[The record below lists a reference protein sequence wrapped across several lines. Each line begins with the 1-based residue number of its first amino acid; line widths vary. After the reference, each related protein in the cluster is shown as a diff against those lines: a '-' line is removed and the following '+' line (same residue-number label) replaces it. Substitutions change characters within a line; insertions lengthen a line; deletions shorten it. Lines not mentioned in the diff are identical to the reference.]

1 MATRSMSSDPWAN
14 AAANIG
20 EALFPSAR
28 TVAQGKIA
36 GQTLSEL
43 VARTRKGTAEAAGL
57 EDQNSALADAVLE
70 QAGLNPMQRALIRA
84 GRGNAQQLAAGAQT
98 VQQMGGDQ
106 SAADAFATGDFTGAS
121 AGRLRGGRDPLAVNK
136 IEGGYQLNPYQQGGE
151 ITATGETLADILA
164 ANALVEQ
171 REAAAGFDR
180 ERTANP
186 ERFRAAPASKTSEI
200 TPSEAKALDDLI
212 GNYLPSVGAGKDAIP
227 AEIDPALRNAVLTRA
242 SELLRQGGDAQAAVN
257 QAFGELVE
265 QTQAGAPAVAEQDN
279 FDLLTALGIGSEDVE
294 AAPAKPH
301 KFAPKKGAAKPAAAA
316 RDINTDPNAISIRD
330 ALRRG
335 EITRGAAAAALQKLG
350 Y

>member
-1 MATRSMSSDPWAN
+1 MATRSMNPDPWAN

-43 VARTRKGTAEAAGL
+43 AARTRKGTAEAAGL

-121 AGRLRGGRDPLAVNK
+121 VGRLRGGRDPLEVNK
-136 IEGGYQLNPYQQGGE
+136 IEGGYQLNPFQHGGE
-151 ITATGETLADILA
+151 ITATSETLADILA

-186 ERFRAAPASKTSEI
+186 ERFRAAPTSKTSEI

-212 GNYLPSVGAGKDAIP
+212 GNYLPSVGAGDNAMP

-257 QAFGELVE
+257 QAFSELVE
-265 QTQAGAPAVAEQDN
+265 QTQTGAPAVAEQDN
-279 FDLLTALGIGSEDVE
+279 WDFFGLGTPDVE

-301 KFAPKKGAAKPAAAA
+301 KFAPKKGAAKPAAA
-316 RDINTDPNAISIRD
+316 RDINTDHNAISIRD